1 MAGRRRHAE
10 SAART
15 RERHP
20 ARCLPLRYAGGV
32 FRSDAP
38 RAAEGCRMSAPP
50 PEIRS
55 VPVDLITILNPR
67 VRNKR
72 IFQELVNSIA
82 HLGLKKPI
90 TVSQRPRS
98 DEHTSELQSLMRIS
112 YAVFCLK
119 K

>member
-72 IFQELVNSIA
+72 IFQELVN
-82 HLGLKKPI
+82 
-90 TVSQRPRS
+90 RS
-98 DEHTSELQSLMRIS
+98 EEHTSELQSLMRIS

-119 K
+119 KNTNI

>member
-82 HLGLKKPI
+82 NLGLKKHI
-90 TVSQRPRS
+90 TDRPRPG
-98 DEHTSELQSLMRIS
+98 
-112 YAVFCLK
+112 K
-119 K
+119 KRFDLECGPGRTEALI